1 MQMNNTTTQFNTT
14 KEEVNTMHTEVNSTK
29 ENLTPLTESSP
40 IKSKKQRGA
49 SLLDF
54 IFWMGL
60 AAIVIAG
67 IAAMASSG
75 KGKLKINNTL
85 TEVSEIR
92 AAVDAWAGAGADT
105 AGVSL
110 SEICTEGYGYS
121 NAAWCDVN
129 QYGGTYTVTANS
141 SHSSYVDI
149 AISNIEQDNVLA
161 LANQLA
167 PVSTERCKKADS
179 ECTSVVVA
187 DTTITVT
194 M

>member
-75 KGKLKINNTL
+75 KGKLKINSTL

-110 SEICTEGYGYS
+110 S
-121 NAAWCDVN
+121 
-129 QYGGTYTVTANS
+129 
-141 SHSSYVDI
+141 
-149 AISNIEQDNVLA
+149 
-161 LANQLA
+161 
-167 PVSTERCKKADS
+167 
-179 ECTSVVVA
+179 
-187 DTTITVT
+187 
-194 M
+194 

>member
-92 AAVDAWAGAGADT
+92 TAVDAWAGAGADT
-105 AGVSL
+105 TGVTL
-110 SEICTEGYGYS
+110 EGVCTEGYGYS
-121 NAAWCDVN
+121 NAAWCNVN
-129 QYGGTYTVTANS
+129 QYGGTYTVAENGE
-141 SHSSYVDI
+141 HSSYVDI
-149 AISNIEQDNVLA
+149 TITNIEEDNVLA

-167 PVSTERCKKADS
+167 PVSTERCAKADETCS
-179 ECTSVVVA
+179 SVVVS

>member
-1 MQMNNTTTQFNTT
+1 MQTNNTTTQFNTT

-75 KGKLKINNTL
+75 KGKLKINSTL
-85 TEVSEIR
+85 TDVSEMR
-92 AAVDAWAGAGADT
+92 AAVDAWAGPGADT

-121 NAAWCDVN
+121 KAAWCDVN
-129 QYGGTYTVTANS
+129 QYGGTYTITSNT
-141 SHSSYVDI
+141 SHTSYVDI
-149 AISNIEQDNVLA
+149 QITNIEQDNVLA

>member
-1 MQMNNTTTQFNTT
+1 MNTIELSNTT
-14 KEEVNTMHTEVNSTK
+14 HTEVDVMNTDINETFQEK
-29 ENLTPLTESSP
+29 QNVEQETRAPTR
-40 IKSKKQRGA
+40 KFKKQLGA

-75 KGKLKINNTL
+75 KGKLKINSTL
-85 TEVSEIR
+85 TDVSEMR
-92 AAVDAWAGAGADT
+92 AAVDAWAGPGADT

-149 AISNIEQDNVLA
+149 QISNIESDNVLA

-167 PVSTERCKKADS
+167 PVSTERCAKADKT
-179 ECTSVVVA
+179 CTSVVVA

>member
-1 MQMNNTTTQFNTT
+1 MNTT
-14 KEEVNTMHTEVNSTK
+14 HTEADVMNTDINETFQEEQNVEQETRAPARK
-29 ENLTPLTESSP
+29 F
-40 IKSKKQRGA
+40 KKQRGA

-75 KGKLKINNTL
+75 KGKLKINSTL

-110 SEICTEGYGYS
+110 TEICTEGYGYS

-149 AISNIEQDNVLA
+149 AISNIEEDNVLA

-167 PVSTERCKKADS
+167 PVSTERCAKADTDCS
-179 ECTSVVVA
+179 SVVVS

>member
-14 KEEVNTMHTEVNSTK
+14 KEEINTMHTKVNSTK
-29 ENLTPLTESSP
+29 ENLTLLTESSP

-110 SEICTEGYGYS
+110 TEICTKGYGYS

-129 QYGGTYTVTANS
+129 RYGGTYTVTANS

-149 AISNIEQDNVLA
+149 VISNIEQDNVLA

>member
-75 KGKLKINNTL
+75 KGKLKINSTL
-85 TEVSEIR
+85 TDVSEMR
-92 AAVDAWAGAGADT
+92 AAVDAWAGPGADT

-121 NAAWCDVN
+121 KAAWCDVN
-129 QYGGTYTVTANS
+129 QYGGTYTITSNT
-141 SHSSYVDI
+141 SHTSYVDI
-149 AISNIEQDNVLA
+149 QITNIEQDNVLA

>member
-1 MQMNNTTTQFNTT
+1 MQMNHTTTQFNTT
-14 KEEVNTMHTEVNSTK
+14 KEETNTMHTEVNPNK
-29 ENLTPLTESSP
+29 EHLTQLTQRSP
-40 IKSKKQRGA
+40 IKTKKQRGA

-75 KGKLKINNTL
+75 KGKLKINSTL

-110 SEICTEGYGYS
+110 TEICTEGYGYS
-121 NAAWCDVN
+121 NAAWCNVN

-167 PVSTERCKKADS
+167 PVSTERCAKADTDCS
-179 ECTSVVVA
+179 SVVVS

>member
-1 MQMNNTTTQFNTT
+1 MQMNNTTTQLNTT
-14 KEEVNTMHTEVNSTK
+14 KEETNTMHTKVNPNK
-29 ENLTPLTESSP
+29 EHLTPLTQHSP

-75 KGKLKINNTL
+75 KGKLKINSTL
-85 TEVSEIR
+85 TDVSEMR
-92 AAVDAWAGAGADT
+92 AAVDAWAGPGADT

-121 NAAWCDVN
+121 KAAWCDVN
-129 QYGGTYTVTANS
+129 QYGGTYTITSNT
-141 SHSSYVDI
+141 SHTSYVDI
-149 AISNIEQDNVLA
+149 QITNIEQDNVLA

>member
-1 MQMNNTTTQFNTT
+1 MQMNNTTTQLNTT
-14 KEEVNTMHTEVNSTK
+14 KEETYTMHTEANSNK
-29 ENLTPLTESSP
+29 KHLTQLTQRSP
-40 IKSKKQRGA
+40 IKTKKQRGA

-75 KGKLKINNTL
+75 KGKLKINSTL
-85 TEVSEIR
+85 TDVSEMR
-92 AAVDAWAGAGADT
+92 AAVDAWAGPGADT

-121 NAAWCDVN
+121 KAAWCDVN
-129 QYGGTYTVTANS
+129 QYGGTYTITSNT
-141 SHSSYVDI
+141 SHTSYVDI
-149 AISNIEQDNVLA
+149 QITNIEQDNVLA

>member
-1 MQMNNTTTQFNTT
+1 MQMNNTTTQLNTT
-14 KEEVNTMHTEVNSTK
+14 KEETYTMHTEANSNK
-29 ENLTPLTESSP
+29 KHLTPLTQRSP
-40 IKSKKQRGA
+40 IKTKKQRGA

-75 KGKLKINNTL
+75 KGKLKINSTL
-85 TEVSEIR
+85 TDVSEMR
-92 AAVDAWAGAGADT
+92 AAVDAWAGPGADT

-121 NAAWCDVN
+121 KAAWCDVN
-129 QYGGTYTVTANS
+129 QYGGTYTITSNT
-141 SHSSYVDI
+141 SHTSYVDI
-149 AISNIEQDNVLA
+149 QITNIEQDNVLA

>member
-1 MQMNNTTTQFNTT
+1 
-14 KEEVNTMHTEVNSTK
+14 MHTEVNPNK
-29 ENLTPLTESSP
+29 EHLTQLTQRSP
-40 IKSKKQRGA
+40 IKTKKQRGA

-75 KGKLKINNTL
+75 KGKLKINSTL

-105 AGVSL
+105 TGVTL
-110 SEICTEGYGYS
+110 EGVCTEGYGYS
-121 NAAWCDVN
+121 NAAWCNVN
-129 QYGGTYTVTANS
+129 QYGGVYDIKENTEHT
-141 SHSSYVDI
+141 SYVDI
-149 AISNIEQDNVLA
+149 TIDNIEEDNVKA

-167 PVSTERCKKADS
+167 PVSSERCAKADTDCS
-179 ECTSVVVA
+179 SIVVS

>member
-1 MQMNNTTTQFNTT
+1 
-14 KEEVNTMHTEVNSTK
+14 
-29 ENLTPLTESSP
+29 
-40 IKSKKQRGA
+40 
-49 SLLDF
+49 
-54 IFWMGL
+54 
-60 AAIVIAG
+60 
-67 IAAMASSG
+67 MASSG

-149 AISNIEQDNVLA
+149 PSATLS
-161 LANQLA
+161 
-167 PVSTERCKKADS
+167 K
-179 ECTSVVVA
+179 
-187 DTTITVT
+187 TTCWLWPTNWRP
-194 M
+194 

>member
-14 KEEVNTMHTEVNSTK
+14 KEETYTMHTEVNSAK

-75 KGKLKINNTL
+75 KGKLKINSTL
-85 TEVSEIR
+85 TDVSEMR
-92 AAVDAWAGAGADT
+92 AAVDAWAGPGADT

-121 NAAWCDVN
+121 KAAWCDVN
-129 QYGGTYTVTANS
+129 QYGGTYTITSNT
-141 SHSSYVDI
+141 SHTSYVDI
-149 AISNIEQDNVLA
+149 QITNIEQDNVLA

>member
-14 KEEVNTMHTEVNSTK
+14 KEETNTMHSKVNPNK
-29 ENLTPLTESSP
+29 EHLTQLTQHSP

-75 KGKLKINNTL
+75 KGKLKINSTL
-85 TEVSEIR
+85 TDVSEMR
-92 AAVDAWAGAGADT
+92 AAVDAWAGPGADT

-121 NAAWCDVN
+121 KAAWCDVN
-129 QYGGTYTVTANS
+129 QYGGTYTITSNT
-141 SHSSYVDI
+141 SHTSYVDI
-149 AISNIEQDNVLA
+149 QITNIEQDNVLA

>member
-1 MQMNNTTTQFNTT
+1 
-14 KEEVNTMHTEVNSTK
+14 MHTKV
-29 ENLTPLTESSP
+29 ENTAPS

-67 IAAMASSG
+67 IAGMASSG
-75 KGKLKINNTL
+75 KGKLKISNTL
-85 TEVSEIR
+85 TDVSEMR
-92 AAVDAWAGAGADT
+92 AAVDAWAGPGADT
-105 AGVSL
+105 DGVSL
-110 SEICTEGYGYS
+110 TEVCKEGYGYS
-121 NAAWCDVN
+121 KAAWCDVN
-129 QYGGTYTVTANS
+129 QYGGTYTITSNT

-149 AISNIEQDNVLA
+149 KIDNIEEDNVLA

-167 PVSTERCKKADS
+167 PVSTERCVKADTDCGS
-179 ECTSVVVA
+179 VQTSG
-187 DTTITVT
+187 TTITVT

>member
-167 PVSTERCKKADS
+167 P
-179 ECTSVVVA
+179 
-187 DTTITVT
+187 
-194 M
+194 

>member
-1 MQMNNTTTQFNTT
+1 MNHIITQLNTT
-14 KEEVNTMHTEVNSTK
+14 KEEINTMHTEVNPNK
-29 ENLTPLTESSP
+29 EHLTPLKANSP

-105 AGVSL
+105 TGVTL
-110 SEICTEGYGYS
+110 EGVCTEGYGYS
-121 NAAWCDVN
+121 NAAWCNVN
-129 QYGGTYTVTANS
+129 QYGGVYDIKENAEHT
-141 SHSSYVDI
+141 SYVDI
-149 AISNIEQDNVLA
+149 TIDNIEEDNVKA

-167 PVSTERCKKADS
+167 PVSSERCAKGADGS
-179 ECTSVVVA
+179 CGSVVVS